1 VYNNPL
7 IYNDPSGEILVSA
20 IIIAGSYLA
29 LSAINGSFNPAK
41 WNTASQIVFA
51 VAVGIATAGALA
63 GWAKVGSIFTKAA
76 WAKTGF
82 AHKAFIG
89 EKLVALK
96 GNLVAGG
103 INSLYNYDG
112 DVLSSL
118 GYFTAGFFGS
128 AIGIGTA
135 SVFKGMLAGGIAN
148 IAAALPAGGL
158 EGKGTLYK
166 IAQKFVGGALSS
178 LAGMQSFYKAAEL
191 KKGLSIKMKKAYDF
205 KTKANYLFGTK
216 NKALSKAFTY
226 GVQNVGTNFAY
237 SDWDKFSKN
246 NFGNQ
251 LLNFGFGM
259 AHGFGQYDVFK
270 NFDNGFAERFVG
282 SSILYYADYMIGT
295 PLNTGYFG
303 FDYYD
308 RNKKIGIFSLKSFA
322 SSLGF

>member
-1 VYNNPL
+1 MQN
-7 IYNDPSGEILVSA
+7 G
-20 IIIAGSYLA
+20 GYL
-29 LSAINGSFNPAK
+29 
-41 WNTASQIVFA
+41 
-51 VAVGIATAGALA
+51 
-63 GWAKVGSIFTKAA
+63 
-76 WAKTGF
+76 
-82 AHKAFIG
+82 
-89 EKLVALK
+89 
-96 GNLVAGG
+96 
-103 INSLYNYDG
+103 
-112 DVLSSL
+112 
-118 GYFTAGFFGS
+118 
-128 AIGIGTA
+128 
-135 SVFKGMLAGGIAN
+135 
-148 IAAALPAGGL
+148 
-158 EGKGTLYK
+158 
-166 IAQKFVGGALSS
+166 KFVGGALSS
-178 LAGMQSFYKAAEL
+178 LTGMQSFYKAAEL

-237 SDWDKFSKN
+237 SDRDKFSKN
-246 NFGNQ
+246 NFGIQ